1 MEIRYQCELKDYEEV
16 LAARD
21 GKPLKNR
28 ILLALL
34 GLLAIMVLVATLFVL
49 FGISLFPATIFVCVG
64 LPILTALSSA
74 IFRSRKRRGFH
85 RHPNFSRPHVARID
99 ENGLHVESEVYT
111 SDTKWTAYVKYQETQ
126 NLFLLYPGARLVQA
140 FPKRAFSD
148 QQADEFRHLAQ
159 TKLPMAQ

>member
-49 FGISLFPATIFVCVG
+49 FGISLFPATIFV
-64 LPILTALSSA
+64 
-74 IFRSRKRRGFH
+74 
-85 RHPNFSRPHVARID
+85 
-99 ENGLHVESEVYT
+99 
-111 SDTKWTAYVKYQETQ
+111 
-126 NLFLLYPGARLVQA
+126 
-140 FPKRAFSD
+140 
-148 QQADEFRHLAQ
+148 
-159 TKLPMAQ
+159 